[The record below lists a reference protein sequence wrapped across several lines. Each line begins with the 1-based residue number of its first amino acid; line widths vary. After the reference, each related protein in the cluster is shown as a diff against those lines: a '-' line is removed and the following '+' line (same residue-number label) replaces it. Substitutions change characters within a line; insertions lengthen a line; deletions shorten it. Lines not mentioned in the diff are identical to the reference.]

1 MSQAA
6 QPPPAGSLVVS
17 FIDVR
22 RGDAVLLQLSGKSYL
37 RGADKLQE
45 GANVVNFLKIRGIY
59 RLYIVVA
66 SNPTADCVGSFLKVF
81 ALIKSRRATLLEILR
96 RSLPSRLS
104 AQVRD
109 EGSLW

>member
-1 MSQAA
+1 M
-6 QPPPAGSLVVS
+6 
-17 FIDVR
+17 R

-37 RGADKLQE
+37 RGADKLRG

-81 ALIKSRRATLLEILR
+81 ALIKSRRAAFGDSKEIFTFA
-96 RSLPSRLS
+96 PFC
-104 AQVRD
+104 A
-109 EGSLW
+109 GT